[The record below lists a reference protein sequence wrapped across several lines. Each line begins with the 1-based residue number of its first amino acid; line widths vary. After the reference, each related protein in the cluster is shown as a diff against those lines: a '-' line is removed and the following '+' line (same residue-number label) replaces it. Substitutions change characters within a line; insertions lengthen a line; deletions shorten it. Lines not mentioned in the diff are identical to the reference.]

1 MGLHETLAQNNK
13 KKGGGVKKRKKRLQ
27 WPAQSGGMGIRGQ
40 AGLGDNAGY
49 RREGRRGGP
58 ELRVTGTAAAQ
69 VSRGMNVG
77 TLLSFLEI

>member
-13 KKGGGVKKRKKRLQ
+13 KKGGGVKKRKRRLQ
-27 WPAQSGGMGIRGQ
+27 WPAQSSGVGIRGQ
-40 AGLGDNAGY
+40 AGLGDNAGC
-49 RREGRRGGP
+49 RREGLRGGP